1 MIDRTLFV
9 HGSLSKRVFEGAI
22 GGSIESMNREAEA
35 WLAGT
40 GEKPKWIGRGDG
52 PVWSRLYS
60 DKASDEEHPQKYCEE
75 LSQLLNELS
84 VDRMIVG
91 HTVKKD
97 GITSICNEN
106 VWRIDV
112 GLSQTETR
120 AGKIGAS
127 EVLEISQGG
136 TVVTILS
143 TDIKLKSWKQ

>member
-1 MIDRTLFV
+1 M
-9 HGSLSKRVFEGAI
+9 
-22 GGSIESMNREAEA
+22 
-35 WLAGT
+35 
-40 GEKPKWIGRGDG
+40 
-52 PVWSRLYS
+52 
-60 DKASDEEHPQKYCEE
+60 
-75 LSQLLNELS
+75 NELS

-97 GITSICNEN
+97 GITSICNKN